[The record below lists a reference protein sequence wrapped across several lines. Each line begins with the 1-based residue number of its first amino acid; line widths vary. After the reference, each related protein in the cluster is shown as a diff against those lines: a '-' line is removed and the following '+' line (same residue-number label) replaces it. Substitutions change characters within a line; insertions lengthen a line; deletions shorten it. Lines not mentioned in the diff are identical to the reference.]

1 MGQERT
7 FEDLLLEISALFIN
21 IPIDA
26 IDDVIQDTQR
36 RICEHLQLD
45 LSALWQWSDRHEHCM
60 TITHLHSPE
69 QGPERP
75 VDIDG
80 SKTFPW
86 IYKKMLSGEALAFST
101 DELPEEA
108 EVDKNTRRSFGVESS
123 VNIPLKAGGQP
134 VFGILTFDTVHRK
147 HAWHENEVRRL
158 KLVAEI
164 FSNALTRMN
173 TERKLIESA
182 ERLALAAESAEAG
195 LWELDCR
202 TNIFW
207 ATEEAR
213 RIFGYS
219 SEDIISMRRF
229 EKSIHP
235 EDLVT
240 VKQVMSESFAKKEK
254 LKVEYRITA
263 GADGYK
269 WVCSRGRPYFR
280 PDGSRLRLLGTTI
293 DIDER
298 KQMEEDLQKSLTEIN
313 LLRQQVEQENY
324 YLREDLKSEKGFK
337 HIVGQS
343 KAFRTVIASANQVAS
358 TTATVLLLGETGSG
372 KGVVANAIHQMSGRE
387 TKPFVTV
394 NCAALPAELIESEL
408 FGREKGAFTGAHAMQ
423 VGRFEVANGG
433 TIFLDEIGEIPLLM
447 QAKLLRVIEDGEFER
462 LGSPKMVKVNV
473 RIIAATKR
481 DLKEEVKK
489 RRFREDLFYRLN
501 VFPLTIPPLRMRK
514 EDIPLLAQHFVERY
528 SRKMGK
534 KIDSIPQRTLDQMLD
549 YHWPGNV
556 RELEHVIERS
566 VITTTGNSLAVKE
579 QLLNEPSSTTVS
591 GNDAV
596 KDFLSNERDHLL
608 EVLAL
613 TNWKIEGP
621 DGAASILDIHPS
633 TLRYKLKKLGIKRP
647 FRHPSL
653 NN

>member
-1 MGQERT
+1 
-7 FEDLLLEISALFIN
+7 
-21 IPIDA
+21 
-26 IDDVIQDTQR
+26 
-36 RICEHLQLD
+36 
-45 LSALWQWSDRHEHCM
+45 
-60 TITHLHSPE
+60 
-69 QGPERP
+69 
-75 VDIDG
+75 
-80 SKTFPW
+80 
-86 IYKKMLSGEALAFST
+86 MLSGEILAFSN
-101 DELPEEA
+101 DDLPEEA

-123 VNIPLKAGGQP
+123 VNIPLKTGGQP
-134 VFGILTFDTVHRK
+134 VFGILTFDTLHRK
-147 HAWHENEVRRL
+147 HAWHDNEVRRL

-173 TERKLIESA
+173 TERKLVESA

-219 SEDIISMRRF
+219 SEDIISLMRF

-240 VKQVMSESFAKKEK
+240 VKQAMSESFANKEK

-263 GADGYK
+263 GSGAYK
-269 WVCSRGRPYFR
+269 WVCSRGQPYYHL
-280 PDGSRLRLLGTTI
+280 DGSPSRMLGTTI

-298 KQMEEDLQKSLTEIN
+298 KQMEEDLQKSLTEIK
-313 LLRQQVEQENY
+313 LLKHQVEQENY
-324 YLREDLKSEKGFK
+324 YLREDLKAEQGAK

-343 KAFRTVIASANQVAS
+343 KEFRAVIASARQVAS
-358 TTATVLLLGETGSG
+358 TSATVLLLGETGSG
-372 KGVVANAIHQMSGRE
+372 KGVVANAIHQMSGRK

-394 NCAALPAELIESEL
+394 NCAALPSELIENEL
-408 FGREKGAFTGAHAMQ
+408 FGRERGAFTGAHAMQ
-423 VGRFEVANGG
+423 VGRFEVANQG
-433 TIFLDEIGEIPLLM
+433 TIFLDEIGEFPLHL
-447 QAKLLRVIEDGEFER
+447 QAKLLRVLDSGEFER
-462 LGSPKMVKVNV
+462 LGSPKIVKVNV
-473 RIIAATKR
+473 RIIAATGR
-481 DLKEEVKK
+481 DLRDEVKK

-501 VFPLTIPPLRMRK
+501 VFPLTIPPLRARK
-514 EDIPLLAQHFVERY
+514 EDIPLLIQHFSERY

-534 KIDSIPQRTLDQMLD
+534 QIERISQRTLDKMLD

-566 VITTTGNSLAVKE
+566 VITSTGNSLAINE
-579 QLLNEPSSTTVS
+579 PLLSEPSSPTVS

-596 KDFLSNERDHLL
+596 KDFLSNERDHILK
-608 EVLAL
+608 VLGL

-647 FRHPSL
+647 S
-653 NN
+653 

>member
-21 IPIDA
+21 LPIDA

-36 RICEHLQLD
+36 RVCEHLQLD
-45 LSALWQWSDRHEHCM
+45 LSALWQWSDRAAHLM

-69 QGPERP
+69 QGPEHP
-75 VDIDG
+75 VGIDG
-80 SKTFPW
+80 SKTFPY
-86 IYKKMLSGEALAFST
+86 IYGKMLSGELLAFSN
-101 DELPEEA
+101 DDLPEEA

-123 VNIPLKAGGQP
+123 VAIPLKTGGQP
-134 VFGILTFDTVHRK
+134 VFGILSFDTLRRK
-147 HAWHENEVRRL
+147 HVWHDNEIKRL

-164 FSNALTRMN
+164 FSNALARMN
-173 TERKLIESA
+173 SERKLVESTD
-182 ERLALAAESAEAG
+182 RLALAAESAEAG

-202 TNIFW
+202 TSMFW
-207 ATEEAR
+207 ATEEAC
-213 RIFGYS
+213 RIFGYAS
-219 SEDIISMRRF
+219 QDNISLIRF

-240 VKQVMSESFAKKEK
+240 VKQAMSESFANKEK

-263 GADGYK
+263 GSGAYK
-269 WVCSRGRPYFR
+269 WVCSRGRPYYHL
-280 PDGSRLRLLGTTI
+280 DGSPSRMLGTTI

-298 KQMEEDLQKSLTEIN
+298 KQMEEDLKKSLGEIK
-313 LLRQQVEQENY
+313 LLKHQVEQENF
-324 YLREDLKSEKGFK
+324 YLREDLKAEQGAK

-343 KAFRTVIASANQVAS
+343 KEFKAVIASASQVAS

-372 KGVVANAIHQMSGRE
+372 KGVVANAIHQMSDRK

-394 NCAALPAELIESEL
+394 NCAALPTELIESEL

-423 VGRFEVANGG
+423 VGRFEVANEG

-462 LGSPKMVKVNV
+462 LGSPKIVKVNV
-473 RIIAATKR
+473 RIIAATGR
-481 DLKEEVKK
+481 DLREEVKQ

-501 VFPLTIPPLRMRK
+501 VFPITIPPLRRRT
-514 EDIPLLAQHFVERY
+514 EDIPLLAQHFVKRY
-528 SRKMGK
+528 SHKMGK
-534 KIDSIPQRTLDQMLD
+534 KIDSISQRTLDKMLD

-556 RELEHVIERS
+556 RELEHIIERS
-566 VITTTGNSLAVKE
+566 VITNTGNSLNVKE
-579 QLLNEPSSTTVS
+579 QLLSEPSSTTVS
-591 GNDAV
+591 GNVTA

-608 EVLAL
+608 AVLAL
-613 TNWKIEGP
+613 ARWKIEGHG
-621 DGAASILDIHPS
+621 GAASILDIHPS

-647 FRHPSL
+647 F
-653 NN
+653 